1 MAVMDA
7 GRGRGRVG
15 AAAELEI
22 RDLTISFGGLVAVQS
37 LDLVLRKGEIVG
49 LIGPNGAGKT
59 TVFNCISRFYTPSR
73 GSIWCAGEEIT
84 RVAPHQ
90 IIRRGIAR
98 TFQNVELCR
107 SMTTL
112 ENLLVGQH
120 ATIPGSVLGDLLRLP
135 SVRRRESAARARAEE
150 VMGLLNLAAYRDRV
164 VAGLPFGV
172 QKTIELARALV
183 SRPAL
188 LLLDEPAAG
197 ADTTETAELI
207 GMIRQLRD
215 TFDVS
220 ILLVEHDMSLVM
232 GLCDRI
238 YVLDFGKKIA
248 EGLPAE
254 IRRNRAVIE
263 AYLGESIEQAP
274 VAEDELRVE

>member
-1 MAVMDA
+1 M
-7 GRGRGRVG
+7 G
-15 AAAELEI
+15 AAAAQLEI
-22 RDLTISFGGLVAVQS
+22 RDLTISFGGLVAVQG
-37 LDLVLRKGEIVG
+37 LDLVLRTGEIVG

-59 TVFNCISRFYTPSR
+59 TVFNCISRFYTPDR
-73 GSIWCAGEEIT
+73 GSIRFAGHEIT
-84 RVAPHQ
+84 RDRPHQ
-90 IIRRGIAR
+90 VIRRGIAR

-112 ENLLVGQH
+112 ENLLIGQH
-120 ATIPGSVLGDLLRLP
+120 ALIPGGVFGDLLRLP
-135 SVRRRESAARARAEE
+135 GVRRRESVARARAEE
-150 VMGLLNLAAYRDRV
+150 VMGLLGLAACRDRV
-164 VAGLPFGV
+164 VANLPFGV

-188 LLLDEPAAG
+188 ILLDEPAAG
-197 ADTTETAELI
+197 ADTAETAELT
-207 GMIRQLRD
+207 GMIRRIRD

-254 IRRNRAVIE
+254 IQRDPAVIE
-263 AYLGESIEQAP
+263 AYLGESIAQAQ
-274 VAEDELRVE
+274 VNEDELRVE